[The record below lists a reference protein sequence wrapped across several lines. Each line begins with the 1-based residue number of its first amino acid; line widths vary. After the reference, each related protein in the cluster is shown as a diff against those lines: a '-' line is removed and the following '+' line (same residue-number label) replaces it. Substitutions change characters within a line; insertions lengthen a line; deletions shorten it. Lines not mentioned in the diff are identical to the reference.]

1 MSDSDDDV
9 VFIPNP
15 TGKAQLPHARC
26 ACETHIFVPPPS
38 GALRHSATK
47 PKNKDKCATCFCY
60 VCDKPAKECGSW
72 EVHCD
77 ATDKGPNAAYWK
89 IRRNEVKRGGAPP
102 PPKQKTL
109 APPRHLTS
117 SYQPDFIP
125 SKRYTGTK
133 PGYTFRHSY
142 RGYGYYK
149 DSASA
154 PARPAATPAPS
165 AEKKAMRDGL
175 AAFAADNSARELY
188 AVLRGAKIKFSRRA
202 GISPLDSHAG
212 APRRVLHGARD
223 GQRPL
228 RGQRRL
234 RQRAR
239 RAGHRGPQGRNP

>member
-26 ACETHIFVPPPS
+26 ACETHIFVAPP
-38 GALRHSATK
+38 GGQLRHHGTA
-47 PKNKDKCATCFCY
+47 KNKEKCATCFCY
-60 VCDKPAKECGSW
+60 VCDKPAKECAFW
-72 EVHCD
+72 DVHCD

-89 IRRNEVKRGGAPP
+89 IRRNEVKRGGAPA

-109 APPRHLTS
+109 APPRHLAS

-125 SKRYTGTK
+125 AKRYKGIR
-133 PGYTFRHSY
+133 PGYTFKYTH
-142 RGYGYYK
+142 RGMGYYK
-149 DSASA
+149 DSARA
-154 PARPAATPAPS
+154 PAARPAATPSLS
-165 AEKKAMRDGL
+165 AERKAMRDGL

-188 AVLRGAKIKFSRRA
+188 AVRHGAKIKFLRRA

-212 APRRVLHGARD
+212 DPRRVLPVAR
-223 GQRPL
+223 GGRRPL

-234 RQRAR
+234 RR
-239 RAGHRGPQGRNP
+239 RS

>member
-15 TGKAQLPHARC
+15 SAKAQLPHARC

-47 PKNKDKCATCFCY
+47 PKNKERCATCFCY
-60 VCDKPAKECGSW
+60 VCDKPAKECTSW
-72 EVHCD
+72 DVHCD

-89 IRRNEVKRGGAPP
+89 IRRNEVKRGGAPA

-125 SKRYTGTK
+125 AKRYTGMRA
-133 PGYTFRHSY
+133 GYQFKNSY
-142 RGYGYYK
+142 RGMGYYK
-149 DSASA
+149 SASA
-154 PARPAATPAPS
+154 PAARPAATPSLS
-165 AEKKAMRDGL
+165 AERKAMRDGL

-188 AVLRGAKIKFSRRA
+188 AVRRGAQIKFLRRA
-202 GISPLDSHAG
+202 VSH
-212 APRRVLHGARD
+212 RSIRTQVLHRQD
-223 GQRPL
+223 QEVECV
-228 RGQRRL
+228 RRL
-234 RQRAR
+234 
-239 RAGHRGPQGRNP
+239 